1 MEVVMPRIALASC
14 APFPPVVDDEGP
26 LREALEVRGCEVVEP
41 AWDKDFPWESVDAV
55 LLRTTWDYH
64 TRAAEFLAWCDRVSG
79 MTRLFASKETVR
91 WNIDKRYLSVL
102 ADRGL
107 AVAETLWISP
117 GEGAQK
123 ALEEARKRGWTRG
136 FIKPVVGANAW
147 STCRFAFDEPGISE
161 ASRHLAEA
169 PPGLGYMLQPYLE
182 KVETEGEL
190 SVIVIDG
197 AISHG
202 VRKVPVPGDYRVQ
215 EDWGALDHA
224 WVPTDEAV
232 ALAKAA
238 CEVASEVLGERLLYA
253 RVDFLRTAHGLVIN
267 ELELIEPALFQRHAP
282 AVGGMLAEVLLSRL

>member
-1 MEVVMPRIALASC
+1 
-14 APFPPVVDDEGP
+14 
-26 LREALEVRGCEVVEP
+26 
-41 AWDKDFPWESVDAV
+41 
-55 LLRTTWDYH
+55 
-64 TRAAEFLAWCDRVSG
+64 

-282 AVGGMLAEVLLSRL
+282 AVGGMLAEALLSRL